1 MIPNIGTTMN
11 ILAVDIGSTFTK
23 LTAIDGEQRRIV
35 GTAQSFTTIE
45 DDVMIGFENALAILT
60 ENREGNPCAGFAY
73 DQLLVCSSA
82 AGGLK
87 MVALGLVP
95 DLTAKAARTAASNA
109 GAKVMKTFAY
119 EISHQEQEEIYRI
132 NPDLILLC
140 GGTDGGNKEVI
151 IANARRLCQIDR
163 KFTTIVAGN
172 KSAADEINEIFTQ
185 AGKDYV
191 ITENVMPEFNK
202 LNIEPARDAIR
213 SLFISRIVE
222 AKGLNKMQA
231 KTPYKIIPTPLA
243 VLQACE
249 LYSKGT
255 KKQEGKGDL
264 MAVDIGG
271 ATTDVYS
278 MANGKPTMES
288 TLVKGLPEPWSK
300 RTVEGDL
307 GMRYSLKHVF
317 DHIKDMHATGE
328 IDLGKVEAWVER
340 CSNAPDTLPC
350 PNSEEE
356 QIEEFLGRS
365 AVAMAVE
372 RHSGK
377 LEAVYTPFGLMHTL
391 EGKDLMEVPTII
403 GIGGVVRNSR
413 HPQEILK
420 GCLYDLQHPTSAK
433 PKQPTFYLDKK
444 YIFAA
449 MGLLSSVDPELA
461 FELLDK
467 ETGKLDFKCDVI
479 TEDISQST
487 SAQDITPPCCG
498 GC

>member
-1 MIPNIGTTMN
+1 MK
-11 ILAVDIGSTFTK
+11 ILAADIGSTFTK
-23 LTAIDGEQRRIV
+23 LTAIDGEQRRII

-45 DDVMIGFENALAILT
+45 DDVMIGFDHAFQRLT
-60 ENREGNPCAGFAY
+60 EKREGNPCAGFSY
-73 DQLLVCSSA
+73 DRLLVCSSA

-119 EISHQEQEEIYRI
+119 EISKQEEEEIYRI
-132 NPDLILLC
+132 NPDLVLLC

-163 KFTTIVAGN
+163 SFTTIVAGN
-172 KSAADEINEIFTQ
+172 KSANDEIIDIFKQ
-185 AGKDYV
+185 AGKDFV
-191 ITENVMPEFNK
+191 VTENVMPLFNK

-213 SLFISRIVE
+213 NLFIARIIE
-222 AKGLNKMQA
+222 AKGLHKMQE

-255 KKQEGKGDL
+255 ATQPGKGDML
-264 MAVDIGG
+264 AVDVGG

-307 GMRYSLKHVF
+307 GMRYSMRHVY
-317 DHIKDMHATGE
+317 DHVKDRA
-328 IDLGKVEAWVER
+328 IDDAMPLDKVKSWVDK
-340 CSNAPDTLPC
+340 CSAAPETLP
-350 PNSEEE
+350 SADSDEEK
-356 QIEEFLGRS
+356 IEEFLGRS
-365 AVAMAVE
+365 AVALAVE
-372 RHSGK
+372 RHCGRM
-377 LEAVYTPFGLMHTL
+377 EAVYTPFGLMHTL
-391 EGKDLMEVPTII
+391 EGKDLMEVPNVI
-403 GIGGVVRNSR
+403 GIGGVIRNSR
-413 HPQEILK
+413 HPEAILK
-420 GCLYDLQHPTSAK
+420 GAFYDIARPGCAK
-433 PKQPTFYLDKK
+433 PKTPRLYVDSK

-449 MGLLSSVDPELA
+449 MGLLSTIEPELA
-461 FELLDK
+461 FELLEK
-467 ETGKLDFKCDVI
+467 ETVLLDYKPREVTIGKLPMAGQVND
-479 TEDISQST
+479 EDLD
-487 SAQDITPPCCG
+487 A
-498 GC
+498 GCAC